1 MGSSQTLKGGD
12 FFAESRPFRLPSR
25 SRFDVGDDATP
36 LSFGLVAFGV
46 RTRRGGERRVRGEP
60 RGARGVEFPS
70 RGGGSEVFLGEGV
83 LAFITVSW
91 LWLADWGGDRLSTCA
106 VRSSSCFFIST
117 SCCSRA
123 RFCFCSSSLDSSCGS
138 VVAVV
143 SVVVLF
149 FFLLLFFFSRLA
161 LPFCIRFGVGCA
173 RARSAPLPLLPLEAV
188 SGLGLAGDHRLPV
201 DDTGVFGDALACRH
215 LHAPGLP
222 SALYGLRCAAETVVV
237 ECGNKVRGVGGL
249 WYSPHEER
257 LLVGEPSVAVDR
269 RAGTAFLVGVGDDQP
284 KRFG

>member
-1 MGSSQTLKGGD
+1 MGSSQTRKGGD
-12 FFAESRPFRLPSR
+12 FFAEPPSRPFLLPSR
-25 SRFDVGDDATP
+25 SRFVVVGDDAAP

-46 RTRRGGERRVRGEP
+46 RTRRGSERRVRGEP

-149 FFLLLFFFSRLA
+149 FFFVAVFFSRLA
-161 LPFCIRFGVGCA
+161 LPQPIIVKFAIFSDLVDKKNFPPGKG
-173 RARSAPLPLLPLEAV
+173 RS
-188 SGLGLAGDHRLPV
+188 S
-201 DDTGVFGDALACRH
+201 
-215 LHAPGLP
+215 
-222 SALYGLRCAAETVVV
+222 TV
-237 ECGNKVRGVGGL
+237 
-249 WYSPHEER
+249 
-257 LLVGEPSVAVDR
+257 
-269 RAGTAFLVGVGDDQP
+269 
-284 KRFG
+284 